1 MVVRKSINPLECPD
15 CGGHS
20 SYKSKSMYQKGV
32 PSSGGVYNYKKCE
45 DCGKEFDGHCAD
57 EQIKAES
64 FHVLLKALQE
74 IAGNKFIHGAEAQA
88 IALSALKSV
97 GKS

>member
-1 MVVRKSINPLECPD
+1 MIARKPINPLECPE

-20 SYKSKSMYQKGV
+20 SHKSKSMYQKGA
-32 PSSGGVYNYKKCE
+32 PSSGGVYKYKKCE
-45 DCGKEFDGHCAD
+45 DCGKEFDGERD
-57 EQIKAES
+57 YGQIKAES
-64 FHVLLKALQE
+64 FHVLLKSLQE

-88 IALSALKSV
+88 IALSALKAV

>member
-1 MVVRKSINPLECPD
+1 MVVRKFINSLECPD

-20 SYKSKSMYQKGV
+20 SRKSKSMYQKGV
-32 PSSGGVYNYKKCE
+32 PSSGGIYRYKKCE
-45 DCGKEFDGHCAD
+45 DCGKEFDGYCDD
-57 EQIKAES
+57 EQIRAES
-64 FHVLLKALQE
+64 FYVLLKALQE

-88 IALSALKSV
+88 IALLALKTV